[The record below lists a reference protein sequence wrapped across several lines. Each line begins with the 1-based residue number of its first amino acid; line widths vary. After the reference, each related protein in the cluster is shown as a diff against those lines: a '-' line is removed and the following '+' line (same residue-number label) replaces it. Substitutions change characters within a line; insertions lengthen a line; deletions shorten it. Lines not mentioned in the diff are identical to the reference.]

1 MDVPMSTQYGAT
13 KMERAAADT
22 IESRFSCLPN
32 AEKMS
37 VITHG
42 AALLLSEWK
51 KRLFLAES
59 KIRHFEDKYHSSL
72 AYIEEKGLPDDAD
85 FEMHEEYI
93 MWHHWTDAA
102 SKARKRVS
110 DLESIA
116 GQGLHW

>member
-1 MDVPMSTQYGAT
+1 VMDVPL
-13 KMERAAADT
+13 RP
-22 IESRFSCLPN
+22 RFSCLPN
-32 AEKMS
+32 AEKVS

-59 KIRHFEDKYHSSL
+59 KIRHFEDKYHSAL
-72 AYIEEKGLPDDAD
+72 VDIEEKGLPDDAD
-85 FEMHEEYI
+85 FELHEDYI

>member
-1 MDVPMSTQYGAT
+1 
-13 KMERAAADT
+13 MERVAIDT
-22 IESRFSCLPN
+22 IEGRFSCLPN
-32 AEKMS
+32 AEKVS

-93 MWHHWTDAA
+93 MWHHWADAA

>member
-1 MDVPMSTQYGAT
+1 
-13 KMERAAADT
+13 METIAADS
-22 IESRFSCLPN
+22 IESRFSSLPD
-32 AEKMS
+32 ADKVS

-59 KIRHFEDKYHSSL
+59 KIRYFEDKYHSTL
-72 AYIEEKGLPDDAD
+72 ADIEKKGLPDDAD

-116 GQGLHW
+116 RQGLHW